1 MDDIVYYAGSEAYQ
15 YLQSQSLLDEGEE
28 GEVVWKEQ
36 FNYLDSDSDSEI
48 LI

>member
-1 MDDIVYYAGSEAYQ
+1 MDDIVYYAGSEAHQ

-36 FNYLDSDSDSEI
+36 FNYLDSDSDNEI